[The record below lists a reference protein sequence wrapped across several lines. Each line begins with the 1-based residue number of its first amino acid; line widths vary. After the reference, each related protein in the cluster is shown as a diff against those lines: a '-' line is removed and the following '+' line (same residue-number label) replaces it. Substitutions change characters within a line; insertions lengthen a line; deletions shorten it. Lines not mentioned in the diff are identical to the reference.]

1 MFGVAICRDN
11 RGRGSQQS
19 RKRRRVAEEE
29 GIGPAVVYWAI
40 SSAGLHLCT
49 CILGALLP

>member
-1 MFGVAICRDN
+1 MFGVAIYRDN
-11 RGRGSQQS
+11 RGRESQQS

-29 GIGPAVVYWAI
+29 GIGPAMVYWAI
-40 SSAGLHLCT
+40 SSSGLSLYI